1 MINFAPAIESN
12 LNQTNYLEMRFK
24 VGFVVGICLWL
35 AACGSSE
42 QQPKGYVSELTS
54 DDSLTISLGQWELT
68 RFHSDKLGMEINYP
82 SFLYHQ
88 ALPGETCQEV
98 FIRDDI
104 SISVIVDSLMGMNY
118 SAGQQMMGMGADL
131 VEVGDDYSILTG
143 ADENW
148 DYYGKVIDDDST
160 RVVTIML
167 RYSPNHDE
175 AVAPTRTTPTC
186 RKMRAATS

>member
-54 DDSLTISLGQWELT
+54 DDSLTIRLGQWELT

-175 AVAPTRTTPTC
+175 AVDPLREWVDNF
-186 RKMRAATS
+186 KIK

>member
-68 RFHSDKLGMEINYP
+68 RFHSDKLGME
-82 SFLYHQ
+82 SAQYHDYNLLMIIVLITGSVVILANMIAQ
-88 ALPGETCQEV
+88 
-98 FIRDDI
+98 
-104 SISVIVDSLMGMNY
+104 SISEAIDPRIREER
-118 SAGQQMMGMGADL
+118 GQM
-131 VEVGDDYSILTG
+131 I
-143 ADENW
+143 
-148 DYYGKVIDDDST
+148 
-160 RVVTIML
+160 
-167 RYSPNHDE
+167 
-175 AVAPTRTTPTC
+175 
-186 RKMRAATS
+186 